1 LSKYE
6 GSVEK
11 RIYDAAKKLFA
22 GKGHDETRLREIA
35 AAAGTS
41 ESQVVKYYESKTGL
55 LEALI
60 GEMRANINNAF
71 NKAQKDDDD
80 PIITLERLVSLLFD
94 LFGNEPELCKVYLF
108 STRYFTLIPQEQ
120 LLPEAQFRSQIGAI
134 IRRGQ
139 KAKVFRS
146 DIKPHAAASVLWGAI
161 LGLVRDKLYSTRT
174 KDFPDLAQ
182 DEITKVTHSLIES
195 IVNK

>member
-1 LSKYE
+1 MSKYE

-22 GKGHDETRLREIA
+22 EKGHDETRLREIA

-60 GEMRANINNAF
+60 GGMRANINDAF
-71 NKAQKDDDD
+71 YKAQNDEDD
-80 PIITLERLVSLLFD
+80 PVITLERLVSLLFD
-94 LFGNEPELCKVYLF
+94 LFGNEPELFKVYLF
-108 STRYFTLIPQEQ
+108 SARYFALIPEEQ
-120 LLPEAQFRSQIGAI
+120 LLPEARFRAQIGAI
-134 IRRGQ
+134 IKRGQ
-139 KAKVFRS
+139 KTKVIQS
-146 DIKPHAAASVLWGAI
+146 DITPHVAASVLWGAI
-161 LGLVRDKLYSTRT
+161 LGLMRDKIYSTRT

-182 DEITKVTHSLIES
+182 DEITKVTQALIAS

>member
-1 LSKYE
+1 MSKYE

-22 GKGHDETRLREIA
+22 EKGHDETRLREIA

-60 GEMRANINNAF
+60 GEMRANINDAF
-71 NKAQKDDDD
+71 NKAQKNTGD
-80 PIITLERLVSLLFD
+80 PIITLERLVSLLFE

-108 STRYFTLIPQEQ
+108 STRYFALIPQEQ

-139 KAKVFRS
+139 KARVFRS
-146 DIKPHAAASVLWGAI
+146 DIKPQAAASVLWGAI
-161 LGLVRDKLYSTRT
+161 LGLMRDTLYAERT
-174 KDFPDLAQ
+174 KDFSSITRK
-182 DEITKVTHSLIES
+182 EITAVLNALIES
-195 IVNK
+195 YVC